1 MEERSVR
8 GAPGQGRVPG
18 NGPHPAWAGQPEEGI
33 AVLKAKA
40 EQHSLSN
47 FVRFHCRG
55 QSDVGRKRNHNEDSL
70 LINEALGLFVVA
82 DGMGGHAGGELASRM
97 AVETTESELL
107 GGAWGGSS
115 EEASPPMG
123 PEPLERLRAA
133 IDRACLT
140 IFERSQQEPALA
152 GMGTTLT
159 ALLLRGRQA
168 FIAHVGDS
176 RAYLIRDGEIEQIT
190 EDHSLVNEQLKAGI
204 LTEEQAKHSPYKN
217 IITRSVGF
225 EAHVVVDTE
234 ALPVQRGDT
243 FLLCSDGLSNLVD
256 DDEIA
261 LHCTKLP
268 LEELPGALI
277 WLANDRGGDDNITVV
292 AVRME

>member
-1 MEERSVR
+1 M
-8 GAPGQGRVPG
+8 
-18 NGPHPAWAGQPEEGI
+18 
-33 AVLKAKA
+33 
-40 EQHSLSN
+40 
-47 FVRFHCRG
+47 
-55 QSDVGRKRNHNEDSL
+55 GRKRNHNEDSL

-97 AVETTESELL
+97 AVETTEAELL
-107 GGAWGGSS
+107 EGALDGDSD
-115 EEASPPMG
+115 EASSLKE
-123 PEPLERLRAA
+123 PEALGRLREA

-140 IFERSQQEPALA
+140 IFERSQQEPALT

-159 ALLLRGRQA
+159 ALLLRGGQA
-168 FIAHVGDS
+168 LVAHVGDS

-225 EAHVVVDTE
+225 ESHVVVDTD
-234 ALPVQRGDT
+234 ALAVQKGDT
-243 FLLCSDGLSNLVD
+243 FLLCSDGLTNLVD
-256 DDEIA
+256 DDEIVS
-261 LHCTKLP
+261 HCMELP